1 MINVRQTEN
10 KMCKRVLGEKY
21 SKMLPHRF
29 RKLQMRKNTRKRKE
43 KTQRKN
49 LLASDLYQNKLEGLS
64 DLKLIR
70 AGWERGRGRQSNI

>member
-1 MINVRQTEN
+1 
-10 KMCKRVLGEKY
+10 
-21 SKMLPHRF
+21 MLPHRF

-43 KTQRKN
+43 KTRRKN